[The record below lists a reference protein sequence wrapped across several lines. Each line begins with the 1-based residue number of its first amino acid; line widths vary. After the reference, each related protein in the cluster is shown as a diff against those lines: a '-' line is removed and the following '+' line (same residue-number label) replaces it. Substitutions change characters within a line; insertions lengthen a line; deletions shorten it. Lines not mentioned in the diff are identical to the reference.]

1 MPRFN
6 IPAED
11 AQGPL
16 VVGIDIGSGGT
27 RTAVYDVSGQ
37 IGRASCRERV

>member
-16 VVGIDIGSGGT
+16 VVGIDIGL
-27 RTAVYDVSGQ
+27 R
-37 IGRASCRERV
+37 RHPCRGLRRLRP